1 MSSPD
6 VRAYGN
12 PSHEAF
18 VSRASTAHS
27 GPASAMVQLNLCE
40 ARKGVKFEFP
50 IRRLTL

>member
-12 PSHEAF
+12 PSREAF
-18 VSRASTAHS
+18 VGRERPAHS
-27 GPASAMVQLNLCE
+27 VPASAMVQLNLCE

>member
-12 PSHEAF
+12 PSLEAF
-18 VSRASTAHS
+18 VGAERPAHN

-40 ARKGVKFEFP
+40 ARKGVKF
-50 IRRLTL
+50 

>member
-6 VRAYGN
+6 LRAYGN
-12 PSHEAF
+12 PSQETF
-18 VSRASTAHS
+18 ASAARPADS
-27 GPASAMVQLNLCE
+27 GPRSAMVQLNLCE